1 MDASKLIGKLLQIID
16 EYQQEVSPANQEI
29 NPPVDSNHFVQIV
42 DLTGDDRSPCEPA
55 NAPNEQYADINSVTT
70 CAGGGVNGPKHPA
83 DIRANSVAMYPEFKG
98 FKHYFDMMSRK

>member
-1 MDASKLIGKLLQIID
+1 MDASKLIEKLLQIID

-83 DIRANSVAMYPEFKG
+83 DLRTDSPSLYHYLTQLEHEHG
-98 FKHYFDMMSRK
+98 KH